1 MKLLSI
7 RNIVIAAALIGVAN
21 TVFGPNYVPG
31 QYGERDRISFSTEI
45 WPGYGTEMSLSTYRY
60 LTQRWPQYT
69 ASSSSIREYVDR
81 AMLNYQYGYTFA
93 NGDAL
98 ENAIND
104 AVYYNRKVDLTW
116 PIPKA

>member
-21 TVFGPNYVPG
+21 TVLGPKYVPG

>member
-21 TVFGPNYVPG
+21 TVFGPKYVPG
-31 QYGERDRISFSTEI
+31 PYGERDRISFSTQVWE
-45 WPGYGTEMSLSTYRY
+45 GYGTEMNFSTYRY
-60 LTQRWPQYT
+60 LTQRWPPYA
-69 ASSSSIREYVDR
+69 ASSSSTREYVDR

-98 ENAIND
+98 ENAITD
-104 AVYYNRKVDLTW
+104 AVSYNRKVGLTW